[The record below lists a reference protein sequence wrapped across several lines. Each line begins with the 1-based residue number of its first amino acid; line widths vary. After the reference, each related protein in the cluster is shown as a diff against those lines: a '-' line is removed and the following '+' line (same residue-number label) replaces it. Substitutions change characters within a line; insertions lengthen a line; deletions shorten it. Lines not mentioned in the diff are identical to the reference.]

1 MAFKIDTL
9 KGSRGALAALSVCFA
24 VSACAAKSDAYEQRS
39 KATAPHTSVRVLDV
53 ESMPFERGQYGNSG
67 WGTRTLWKGPN
78 DDGTLR
84 ILYVPP
90 GAEGAY
96 NHYHTFHEWAYNIQ
110 GDFTNNESTTPNNVS
125 GPLQRFREGNFLS
138 RPPYSLHGGEKG
150 RMKHMMSQIGAVIM
164 IMEESTVWG
173 GTFTVDPAVQKDPS
187 LAKNYN
193 PDFKDIKYWSTPRI
207 IDTLDKMPWQPV
219 EGVAGLNAKY
229 LIDDPSHGFR
239 ATMYFLEANAAT
251 PAQLRPHYYKDA
263 HQFNFVINGD
273 LSLDAYP
280 SPDGKPQTFKLSKHY
295 FFERPPMAILGVSPS
310 AASTGGVVWLEVTYA
325 KGTRWTEEPTPIE
338 EPTYIGSR

>member
-1 MAFKIDTL
+1 MLSKVGLL
-9 KGSRGALAALSVCFA
+9 KSSRSALAALSICFVVNA
-24 VSACAAKSDAYEQRS
+24 GAAQPAGHEQRS
-39 KATAPHTSVRVLDV
+39 SASAPFASVRVLDV
-53 ESMPFERGQYGNSG
+53 ERMPIERGQYGSSG
-67 WGTRTLWKGPN
+67 WGTRTLWRGPN

-110 GDFTNNESTTPNNVS
+110 GDFTNNESTTPHNVS

-138 RPPYSLHGGEKG
+138 RPPYSLHGGERG

-193 PDFKDIKYWSTPRI
+193 PNFKDIKYWSTPRI
-207 IDTLDKMPWQPV
+207 IDTLDRMPWQPV

-239 ATMYFLEANAAT
+239 ATMWFLQAGAQT
-251 PAQLRPHYYKDA
+251 PEQLRPHYYKQA

-273 LSLDAYP
+273 LTLQAY
-280 SPDGKPQTFKLSKHY
+280 SNEGKPAETLQLDKHF
-295 FFERPPMAILGVSPS
+295 FFERPPMSIVGVAPGVGSK
-310 AASTGGVVWLEVTYA
+310 GGVVWLEVTYA
-325 KGTRWTEEPTPIE
+325 KGTAWTKEPTEIEAPI
-338 EPTYIGSR
+338 YVK

>member
-1 MAFKIDTL
+1 MTSRFLTL
-9 KGSRGALAALSVCFA
+9 TGARGAVAAAGAIFALAA
-24 VSACAAKSDAYEQRS
+24 CAAETPKHEQRS
-39 KATAPHTSVRVLDV
+39 SASAPFKSVRVLDV
-53 ESMPFERGQYGNSG
+53 ERMPIERGQYGSSG
-67 WGTRTLWKGPN
+67 WGTRTLWRGPN

-90 GAEGAY
+90 GAQGAY

-110 GDFTNNESTTPNNVS
+110 GDFTNNESTTPHNVS

-219 EGVAGLNAKY
+219 EDVPGLNAKY

-239 ATMYFLEANAAT
+239 ATMWFLEAGAQT
-251 PAQLRPHYYKDA
+251 PEQLRPHYYKQA

-273 LSLDAYP
+273 LKLQAYSNESKKAETFQLD
-280 SPDGKPQTFKLSKHY
+280 KHF
-295 FFERPPMAILGVSPS
+295 FFERPPMSIVGVAPGV
-310 AASTGGVVWLEVTYA
+310 ASNGGVVWLEVTYA
-325 KGTRWTEEPTPIE
+325 KGTAWTTEPTDIEAPI
-338 EPTYIGSR
+338 YVK

>member
-1 MAFKIDTL
+1 MAL
-9 KGSRGALAALSVCFA
+9 KLNLSRGSRSAVAALGAVFA
-24 VSACAAKSDAYEQRS
+24 LSACAADNPAHERRS
-39 KATAPHTSVRVLDV
+39 SAAAPFSSVRVLDV
-53 ESMPFERGQYGNSG
+53 ERMPIERGQYGSSG
-67 WGTRTLWKGPN
+67 WGTRTLWRGPN

-90 GAEGAY
+90 GAQGAY

-138 RPPYSLHGGEKG
+138 RPPYSLHGGERG

-219 EGVAGLNAKY
+219 EDVPGLNTKY
-229 LIDDPSHGFR
+229 LIEDPSHGFR
-239 ATMYFLEANAAT
+239 ARMWFLEAGAQT
-251 PAQLRPHYYKDA
+251 PAQLLPHYYKQA

-273 LSLDAYP
+273 LKLQTYSNDSKKGETFQLD
-280 SPDGKPQTFKLSKHY
+280 KHF
-295 FFERPPMAILGVSPS
+295 FFERPPMSVVGVAPGV
-310 AASTGGVVWLEVTYA
+310 ATNGGVVWLEVTYA
-325 KGTRWTEEPTPIE
+325 QGTAWTKEPTDIEDPI
-338 EPTYIGSR
+338 YVK